1 MLVGGGAVA
10 VRKANS
16 LLDAGARLVVVALKP
31 SDAITRL
38 CTDHGAELIRARY
51 SKQYIAGAVLVVAAT
66 DNQKVNE
73 QVYQDCQA
81 LEILCNV
88 VDVPALCDFFVPA
101 VVKRGDLQI
110 AIGTEGYCP
119 AFAGHLR
126 KKLETMFTEEHGRF
140 LAELESVRR
149 EIVEEIAAPG
159 DRKSLLGKLVDD
171 ESFEYFRGHGAAA
184 WRERAKAMV
193 RAHAVK
199 A

>member
-1 MLVGGGAVA
+1 MA
-10 VRKANS
+10 VRKAHS

-38 CTDHGAELIRARY
+38 CTDQGAELIRARY

-66 DNQKVNE
+66 DDQKVNE
-73 QVYQDCQA
+73 QVYRDCQA

-119 AFAGHLR
+119 AYAGHLR
-126 KKLETMFTEEHGRF
+126 KKIETMFTELHGSF
-140 LAELESVRR
+140 LAELESARQ
-149 EIVEEIAAPG
+149 EIIKEIAAPG
-159 DRKSLLGKLVDD
+159 DRKSLLGTLVDD
-171 ESFEYFRGHGAAA
+171 ESFEYFRTHGAAA
-184 WRERAKAMV
+184 WRERAQAMV
-193 RAHAVK
+193 K
-199 A
+199 ARTAKT